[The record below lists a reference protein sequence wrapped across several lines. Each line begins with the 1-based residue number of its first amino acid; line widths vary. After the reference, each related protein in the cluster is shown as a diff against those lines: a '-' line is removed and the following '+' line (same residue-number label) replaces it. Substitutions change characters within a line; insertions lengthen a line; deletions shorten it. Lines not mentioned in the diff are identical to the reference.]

1 MHTNGHTYGRTKHS
15 VEVSSPARLKCIAV
29 TEVNDIHYH
38 NLSFQ
43 ALEMLHGQDK
53 TNKGKKQSFK
63 NNVLLRNSRIS
74 NISP

>member
-1 MHTNGHTYGRTKHS
+1 MDGQS
-15 VEVSSPARLKCIAV
+15 ILWRLHRRAKKNAKLVLRFLI
-29 TEVNDIHYH
+29 NFHYH

>member
-15 VEVSSPARLKCIAV
+15 VEVAPACQKKCIAV
-29 TEVNDIHYH
+29 TKVNDIHYH

-53 TNKGKKQSFK
+53 TNKGKKKFKKKFSFK
-63 NNVLLRNSRIS
+63 KFKNF
-74 NISP
+74 